1 MTSTAVDAKIS
12 REIYNLPRA
21 PSALPSVA
29 NSNESRIRHQHGARF
44 ASVELGYAEAKD
56 QSGSRNISAIFTELS
71 IPVVKNLELSLAA
84 RYDHYN
90 DVGGS
95 FNPKVGVRW
104 QPTNQVCSAA
114 VQHGLP
120 RTDPV

>member
-1 MTSTAVDAKIS
+1 
-12 REIYNLPRA
+12 
-21 PSALPSVA
+21 LPSVA
-29 NSNESRIRHQHGARF
+29 NSNEKAEYDINTAL
-44 ASVELGYAEAKD
+44 ASQASSSGYAEAKD

-114 VQHGLP
+114 
-120 RTDPV
+120 RTTRASAHRPCMTCMAR